1 MIIERKILMMN
12 SINICIFY
20 KKQLFLIDSRGI
32 KLYTKVLVIKQI
44 GYFILCLVLKYIF
57 SYRRDCL

>member
-20 KKQLFLIDSRGI
+20 KKQLFLIDRRGI
-32 KLYTKVLVIKQI
+32 KLYTKALVIKQI
-44 GYFILCLVLKYIF
+44 GYFILCLILRVNLNF
-57 SYRRDCL
+57 RRDI